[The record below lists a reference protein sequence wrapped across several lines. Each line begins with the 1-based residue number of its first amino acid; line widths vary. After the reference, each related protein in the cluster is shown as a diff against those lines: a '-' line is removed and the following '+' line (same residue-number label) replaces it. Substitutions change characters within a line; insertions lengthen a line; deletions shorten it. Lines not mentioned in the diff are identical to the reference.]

1 MEALRSEGPPRAEGY
16 HRGMRRARWMTAAAL
31 LLVASTLAGC
41 AAGGRAHP
49 GAVTGTGGASQH
61 ASGTPSPTTT
71 ADPIAAYAD
80 QRLRNLT
87 LRQKVASLF
96 TLHVPGT
103 DPAALRQ
110 FVDRYGLG
118 GVILMP
124 DNIPASPEALA
135 AETAATRASDPA
147 LPPLV
152 GIDEEGGDVTRLPW
166 DGQPG
171 GETLRAQPPSAT
183 QEAFA
188 QRAALLKQAGVN
200 LNFGTVADVT
210 ADPHSFIADRILGTD
225 PASASARVAASVTG
239 ERGSVLSTLKHFP
252 GHGETEA
259 DSHLTV
265 PTAAVD
271 HARWAAQDA
280 PSFRAGIAAGAEV
293 VMFGHLVYSGVD
305 AAPAS
310 LSPTWHRILSDELGF
325 HGITITDDLRMLQDT
340 GLPQYADPASNAVAA
355 IAAGNTMVLMIQ
367 GAGTDPAALI
377 DAVVAAVDDG
387 RIPASLIDDD
397 ARALLRLRHAIS
409 VGG

>member
-1 MEALRSEGPPRAEGY
+1 
-16 HRGMRRARWMTAAAL
+16 MRRSRWMTAAAL
-31 LLVASTLAGC
+31 VVLTATLAGC
-41 AAGGRAHP
+41 AAAGSSRPAADPGVGRS
-49 GAVTGTGGASQH
+49 ASRP
-61 ASGTPSPTTT
+61 PSPTATV
-71 ADPIAAYAD
+71 DPVAAYAD

-96 TLHVPGT
+96 MLHVPGT
-103 DPAALRQ
+103 DPATLRQ

-124 DNIPASPEALA
+124 DNIPASPQALA
-135 AETAATRASDPA
+135 ALTAATRASDPG

-171 GETLRAQPPSAT
+171 AETLRSLPPAAT
-183 QEAFA
+183 QAAFA
-188 QRAALLKQAGVN
+188 QRAELLKQVGVT
-200 LNFGTVADVT
+200 LNFGTIADVT
-210 ADPHSFIADRILGTD
+210 ADPRSFISDRILGTD
-225 PASASARVAASVTG
+225 PASSAARVAASVAG

-259 DSHLTV
+259 DSHHAV

-271 HARWAAQDA
+271 QARWAAQDA

-310 LSPTWHRILSDELGF
+310 LSPTWHRILADELGF
-325 HGITITDDLRMLQDT
+325 RGVTITDDLRMLQDT
-340 GLPQYADPASNAVAA
+340 GLPQYADAGADAVAA

-367 GAGTDPAALI
+367 GADTDPAALL
-377 DAVVAAVDDG
+377 DAVVAAVQDG
-387 RIPASLIDDD
+387 RIPSSRIDAD
-397 ARALLRLRHAIS
+397 ARALLELRRSLAR
-409 VGG
+409 